1 MAICTIIFLKLC
13 AIYHLDFSI
22 GLCYNLINEREVVK
36 MIEEFINVSSD
47 TMSTLL
53 DIYQMKDWG
62 VTWVEFLEKFTEVIL
77 DTIGEWQCEEIN

>member
-1 MAICTIIFLKLC
+1 MQ
-13 AIYHLDFSI
+13 
-22 GLCYNLINEREVVK
+22 